1 MEQQNIIFLASLT
14 NKTIISLV
22 FILAAIGLRI
32 FLVKWLSR
40 KGELPAEQRR
50 RWLIRSRNILI
61 LVVLA
66 GLIFIWVYELK
77 TLAVSLLA
85 IAVAL
90 VIATKEL
97 ILCFSGAVLR
107 HATKAFDLGD
117 RIEVAGLRGEVMD
130 INFFGTSL
138 REVGPGK
145 SGQQYTGKSIV
156 VPHSLLLNNAVTN
169 ESFTGE
175 FQLHLF
181 TVPWD
186 IKDDW
191 MRAEALL
198 LAAAELE
205 SQALQEKTRKHMKS
219 LQMRHGI
226 ESPSIEPKVT
236 LEITEPGK
244 LNFKVRVPVASDR
257 INRIEQAIIRR
268 FLVSFSEEPYVAG
281 NPPGPV

>member
-1 MEQQNIIFLASLT
+1 MVQENFAFLGILHNKVFFSLAFV
-14 NKTIISLV
+14 LV
-22 FILAAIGLRI
+22 AIGVRL
-32 FLVKWLSR
+32 LLLKWLSL
-40 KGELPAEQRR
+40 KDGLPAEQKR
-50 RWLIRSRNILI
+50 RWLIRSRNLLILI
-61 LVVLA
+61 VLA
-66 GLIFIWVYELK
+66 GLIAIWVYELK

-97 ILCFSGAVLR
+97 ILCFSGSVLR

-156 VPHSLLLNNAVTN
+156 VPHSLLLNNPVIN
-169 ESFTGE
+169 ESFTGD

-181 TVPWD
+181 TVPWK
-186 IKDDW
+186 IEEDW

-198 LAAAELE
+198 LEAARQE
-205 SQALQEKTRKHMKS
+205 SQPVLEQTKKHMKA
-219 LQMRHGI
+219 LQIRHGI
-226 ESPSIEPKVT
+226 EPPTIEPKVT
-236 LEITEPGK
+236 LEIPEPGQVD
-244 LNFKVRVPVASDR
+244 FKVRVPVSAGRLS
-257 INRIEQAIIRR
+257 RIEQAIIHR
-268 FLVSFSEEPYVAG
+268 FLAAFYGDKSQVG
-281 NPPGPV
+281 